1 MSNQRRILYIQPSEL
16 FGGAERQIAAVLP
29 QLEKQ
34 GVAVTALVGPGHT
47 IVDWLEGAGVR
58 DVVHSQSFP
67 RDMSDARGFAQLGRA
82 REFVAQAHVV
92 EREVE
97 ALIEQRRI
105 DAVIGGMAFSWVSAT
120 RAARRKGIPIIWRA
134 GGMELSSLERVLLR
148 LWARKNPPDAL
159 ICNGEGVRDLFAPL
173 IPAPAY
179 VVRNGVDTSL
189 FRPGVAAGGIGGAS
203 TGGTGG
209 AGGANAPRSTS
220 TGPTIGFAGRLVPQ
234 KRPED
239 FLAMAARIAARH
251 PDVRFIIAGDGSRRP
266 GYQQLAFRLGLEDRV
281 QFLGIVRDVRAFYAS
296 CDLLVL
302 PSRSEGCPNIVLE
315 AMAMKVP
322 VVASD
327 TTATREVVTHLRDGF
342 LFPVGDIDQLS
353 ETVELALGAR
363 DLRAAIA
370 ARALRKVQGPLS
382 AATSAATL
390 ARVVEGLVRGAGHRE
405 VATAATRASTA
416 TSSASAAVG

>member
-1 MSNQRRILYIQPSEL
+1 MLNQRHILYLQPSEL

-47 IVDWLEGAGVR
+47 IVDWLESAGVR
-58 DVVHSQSFP
+58 DVVHSPSFP
-67 RDMSDARGFAQLGRA
+67 RDMSDARGFARLARA
-82 REFVAQAHVV
+82 REFVARAHVI

-97 ALIEQRRI
+97 AIIEQRRV

-120 RAARRKGIPIIWRA
+120 RAARRKGVPIIWRA
-134 GGMELSSLERVLLR
+134 GGMELSSLERVLLP
-148 LWARKNPPDAL
+148 LWARRNPPDAL
-159 ICNGEGVRDLFAPL
+159 ICNGKGVRDLFAPL

-179 VVRNGVDTSL
+179 AVRNGVDTSL
-189 FRPGVAAGGIGGAS
+189 FRPGVPTSGSGGGSASAVRAAA
-203 TGGTGG
+203 
-209 AGGANAPRSTS
+209 APRSTG
-220 TGPTIGFAGRLVPQ
+220 TGPAIGFAGRLVPQ

-239 FLAMAARIAARH
+239 FLAMAARIAAHH
-251 PDVRFIIAGDGSRRP
+251 PEVRFLIAGDGSRRSS
-266 GYQQLAFRLGLEDRV
+266 YQQLAVRLGLEDRV
-281 QFLGIVRDVRAFYAS
+281 QFLGMVRDMRAFYES

-353 ETVELALGAR
+353 ETVELALGAP

-390 ARVVEGLVRGAGHRE
+390 AGVVEGLVRGAGRRE
-405 VATAATRASTA
+405 VAAAAAVTA
-416 TSSASAAVG
+416 TGTASAAVG

>member
-29 QLEKQ
+29 QLQKQ

-67 RDMSDARGFAQLGRA
+67 RDMSDARGFARLARA
-82 REFVAQAHVV
+82 REFVVRAQVV

-97 ALIEQRRI
+97 ALIEQRRV

-134 GGMELSSLERVLLR
+134 GGMELSSLERVLLP

-189 FRPGVAAGGIGGAS
+189 FRPGLATGGIGGA
-203 TGGTGG
+203 G
-209 AGGANAPRSTS
+209 AANAPRSTS

-251 PDVRFIIAGDGSRRP
+251 PEVRFIIAGDGSRRP
-266 GYQQLAFRLGLEDRV
+266 GYEQLARRLGIEDRV
-281 QFLGIVRDVRAFYAS
+281 QFLGMVRDMRAFYAS

-353 ETVELALGAR
+353 ETVELALGAP

-390 ARVVEGLVRGAGHRE
+390 AGVVEGLVRGAGRRE